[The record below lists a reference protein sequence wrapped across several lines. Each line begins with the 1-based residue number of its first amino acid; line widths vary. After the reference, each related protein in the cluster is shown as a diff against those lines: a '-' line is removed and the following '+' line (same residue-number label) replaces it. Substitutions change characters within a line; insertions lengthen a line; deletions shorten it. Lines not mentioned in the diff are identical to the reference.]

1 MHRRLSF
8 AGHKAGIKS
17 ASPLNPAGQRT
28 SNNSSAKNLGG
39 KDVEKGNRREQQ
51 QAHQK
56 LAVLAHS
63 GQSEEAKLTQPL
75 KTAVHMRG
83 PAGAQSA
90 DVIAVDKLDR
100 YGVCVSVCVCV
111 CICVCVCVCMCVHT

>member
-1 MHRRLSF
+1 M
-8 AGHKAGIKS
+8 
-17 ASPLNPAGQRT
+17 
-28 SNNSSAKNLGG
+28 
-39 KDVEKGNRREQQ
+39 
-51 QAHQK
+51 
-56 LAVLAHS
+56 LAHS

-111 CICVCVCVCMCVHT
+111 CMCVCVCVCMCVHT